1 MKTRSVLVG
10 LASVAAV
17 AALGV
22 ASVSK
27 ADTAQV
33 VTPLQGLPLCGGN
46 QDQKPAPVT
55 CTNSKTFTFGTVQR
69 TVTVVLNVPV
79 GGAGSTVTY
88 TLDKPAPA
96 AFPIRVVA
104 HEGLSG
110 QGLMVDSD
118 VSGTFPAG
126 SVGPVVLTFNTGCGQ
141 IDIKA
146 VFTANGDSR
155 GRVGAPYV
163 CATAPATTTTTTPVT
178 TVPATTVPGETT
190 TTAPAVSVATVPGE
204 IPATK

>member
-1 MKTRSVLVG
+1 MRIRSVLVG
-10 LASVAAV
+10 LTSVAAV

-22 ASVSK
+22 VSVGR
-27 ADTAQV
+27 TAQV

-46 QDQKPAPVT
+46 QDIKPAPVT
-55 CTNSKTFTFGTVQR
+55 CTNSKTFTFGTVTR
-69 TVTVVLNVPV
+69 TVTIVLNVPV

-96 AFPIRVVA
+96 AFDIRVVA

-118 VSGTFPAG
+118 VSGKFPAG

-146 VFTANGDSR
+146 VFVANGDER

-163 CATAPATTTTTTPVT
+163 CATAPVTTTTTTTT
-178 TVPATTVPGETT
+178 TVGTTVPGETT
-190 TTAPAVSVATVPGE
+190 TTAPAVSVVTVAPGE